1 MIINTEQPILLILKI
16 HLFVVWRINSHNPS
30 TTDSRFFYLFV
41 DINECLLD
49 TDLCPNGR
57 CENLHGTY
65 KCICNPGY
73 EVDSTGKNCIG
84 MKCPIFHFE
93 L

>member
-1 MIINTEQPILLILKI
+1 MLVISKI
-16 HLFVVWRINSHNPS
+16 YLFLVWRINPHNPS
-30 TTDSRFFYLFV
+30 TTDSAFWFCFFYLCV

-84 MKCPIFHFE
+84 MKCPDFHFE
-93 L
+93 V